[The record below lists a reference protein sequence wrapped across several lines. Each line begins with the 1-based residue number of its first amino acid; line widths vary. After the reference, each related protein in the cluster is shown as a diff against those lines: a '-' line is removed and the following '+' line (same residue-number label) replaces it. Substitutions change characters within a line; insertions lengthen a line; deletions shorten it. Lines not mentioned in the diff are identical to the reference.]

1 MLAGCGN
8 ASQHLSMGPWEEVGQ
23 AQSPIAGEQSVFEVT
38 TLVPGDGPVV
48 RPGDLV
54 KAKVTV
60 TTVDNQ
66 GRTRDPS
73 PPHVIW
79 VWTGR
84 TPQPVT
90 GQDVSTYGTLGG
102 AHDSDLSSPT
112 MLMDWSDSYAE
123 LRPPDQHPEEWQSP

>member
-1 MLAGCGN
+1 
-8 ASQHLSMGPWEEVGQ
+8 MGPWEEVGQ
-23 AQSPIAGEQSVFEVT
+23 AESPIAGEQSSFEVT

-102 AHDSDLSSPT
+102 AQPRATLINR
-112 MLMDWSDSYAE
+112 YAE